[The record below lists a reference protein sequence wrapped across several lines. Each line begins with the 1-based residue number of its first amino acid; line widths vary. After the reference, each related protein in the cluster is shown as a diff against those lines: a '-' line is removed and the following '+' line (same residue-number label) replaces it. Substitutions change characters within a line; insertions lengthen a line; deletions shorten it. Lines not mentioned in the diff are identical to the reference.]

1 MEEDH
6 RERNVLSG
14 VMGELSE
21 GEEERVCDV
30 DKSGVYIPALG
41 VSGTAGEKI
50 SHSELPRVK
59 SNDDM
64 GESGRASTLS
74 DA

>member
-6 RERNVLSG
+6 RERNVLSVGG
-14 VMGELSE
+14 VAE
-21 GEEERVCDV
+21 GIGMEVDDV

-41 VSGTAGEKI
+41 VSGTAGENK
-50 SHSELPRVK
+50 SPSELSNVK
-59 SNDDM
+59 SKEDM
-64 GESGRASTLS
+64 GERGRASTLS